1 MTVKIS
7 NASTNAAFPVC
18 GITLIV
24 CAAIGRRTGY
34 LKAERKELSN
44 LERMSADAGGGYNYE
59 GEKTKECTAAK
70 FSLLYNGSANPFR
83 DEIILSSGRL

>member
-59 GEKTKECTAAK
+59 GEKNKRMYCGKIFFIIQWEC
-70 FSLLYNGSANPFR
+70 
-83 DEIILSSGRL
+83 